1 MFENLTWLD
10 IISAGIIAYVVVSML
25 AAYKSYKIST
35 IVVREAAEILPKDW
49 KDADNVD
56 WVAVL
61 SKFITIF
68 KNTKYDPIAKKFTES
83 IDILKVDD
91 QNNPYIKNAIL
102 EHRDE
107 IIKQLLMMNVIEYK
121 KVGSGHRVR
130 VNNTFLT
137 KEVE

>member
-56 WVAVL
+56 WVTVL

-91 QNNPYIKNAIL
+91 QNNPYIKTAIL

>member
-56 WVAVL
+56 WVTVL

-68 KNTKYDPIAKKFTES
+68 KNTKYDLIAKKFTES

-91 QNNPYIKNAIL
+91 QNNPYIKTAIL